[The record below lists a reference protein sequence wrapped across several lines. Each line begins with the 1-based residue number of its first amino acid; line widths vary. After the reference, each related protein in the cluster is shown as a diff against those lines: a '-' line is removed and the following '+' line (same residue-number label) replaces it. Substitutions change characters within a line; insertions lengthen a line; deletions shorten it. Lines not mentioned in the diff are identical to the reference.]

1 MVLNISR
8 FLFHDVKSLQ
18 LIRIVPIVCS
28 YNAISWARLCYS
40 NREGFV
46 LTAKLHI
53 NISQGII
60 DIEGEADLVREIYR
74 DFKEQ
79 LLNGVNSAP
88 STAPSQPKAD
98 ELADE
103 PFGKQKSKRRVTV
116 KKKVAGEEDGSSV
129 LPNQP
134 RLDKTLDTSKLMAF
148 YNQFEPK
155 NNPEKI
161 LIFLKFLNDELK
173 IEIPNTDQFY
183 TCFEKANER
192 VPKAFGQA
200 FIDTAGR
207 KFGFIYY
214 NSPSNVKITTVG
226 SNHFRLDLKKKAV
239 E

>member
-1 MVLNISR
+1 
-8 FLFHDVKSLQ
+8 
-18 LIRIVPIVCS
+18 
-28 YNAISWARLCYS
+28 
-40 NREGFV
+40 
-46 LTAKLHI
+46 LTVKLHI

-74 DFKEQ
+74 DFKDQ
-79 LLNGVNSAP
+79 LLTGINPTPREAP
-88 STAPSQPKAD
+88 PQPKAD
-98 ELADE
+98 EVTNE
-103 PFGKQKSKRRVTV
+103 PVGKQKLKRRVTA
-116 KKKVAGEEDGSSV
+116 KKKVGGEEGGNSV
-129 LPNQP
+129 APNQP
-134 RLDKTLDTSKLMAF
+134 RLDKNLDTSKLMDF

-173 IEIPNTDQFY
+173 IEAPNTDQVY

-207 KFGFIYY
+207 KFGYIDY
-214 NSPSNVKITTVG
+214 NSPSNLVITTVG
-226 SNHFRLDLKKKAV
+226 SNHFRLDLKKKAA